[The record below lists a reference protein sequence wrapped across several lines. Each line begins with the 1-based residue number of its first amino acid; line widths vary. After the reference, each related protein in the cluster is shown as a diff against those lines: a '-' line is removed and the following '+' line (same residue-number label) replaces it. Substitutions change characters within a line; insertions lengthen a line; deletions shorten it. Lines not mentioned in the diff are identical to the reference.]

1 MKKSF
6 ILVAIVALSLS
17 TVSLASVNVV
27 VANTNAISVLT
38 VNPVKE
44 QANGIILE
52 VTDKGGKIQEEG
64 TGIVRDFFHP
74 GAQVQYVIGDAVSYR
89 IITFPNGKP
98 PVVIDIKKPN

>member
-1 MKKSF
+1 MKKTL
-6 ILVAIVALSLS
+6 ILAFAMIGLSSSIAVASSNSNL
-17 TVSLASVNVV
+17 
-27 VANTNAISVLT
+27 ISSQ
-38 VNPVKE
+38 NPIKE
-44 QANGIILE
+44 VGDGVILE
-52 VTDKGGKIQEEG
+52 LTDKGGKIQEEG